1 MDEDQPLNP
10 SDFRSNRQHI
20 SRFQWRPGQMKNTL
34 EIQLQDEK
42 RKVDEVIL
50 HERKKAHLQWE
61 SLRSAAKKTILEIE
75 TESKAKLADEG
86 KRIEEVKRQA
96 TQKLSKAKEQ
106 MDEELRQLK
115 SKHAREWGEL
125 TRVEM
130 SNVLEEERQ
139 ATAKRICVEEAA
151 EEKRK
156 DVKAKL
162 KADNEELYDQ
172 LGEVVN
178 SARLDGRE
186 RMAEALK
193 KWFEDKNRKEMD
205 LILAQKKEAEAS
217 RRHRERDRRAKSERD
232 ESKRRVAEERR
243 KGYARERIVKAWA
256 KYEPYWSNVKGRQ
269 GTQSSFND
277 ISWPPLKTPNH
288 ALDIQIDGMQERVLS
303 SNDSQPVSVE
313 ERLISELRRWDE
325 DAFADMLSRV
335 AEADKTEVEL
345 GANLVR
351 AYWEELLEQSEG
363 EPSISASTRSS
374 SSSRSL
380 HTRYPY

>member
-1 MDEDQPLNP
+1 M
-10 SDFRSNRQHI
+10 
-20 SRFQWRPGQMKNTL
+20 
-34 EIQLQDEK
+34 
-42 RKVDEVIL
+42 
-50 HERKKAHLQWE
+50 
-61 SLRSAAKKTILEIE
+61 
-75 TESKAKLADEG
+75 EG
-86 KRIEEVKRQA
+86 
-96 TQKLSKAKEQ
+96 
-106 MDEELRQLK
+106 
-115 SKHAREWGEL
+115 
-125 TRVEM
+125 
-130 SNVLEEERQ
+130 
-139 ATAKRICVEEAA
+139 AA

-156 DVKAKL
+156 EVKAKL

-232 ESKRRVAEERR
+232 ESKRRAAEERR
-243 KGYARERIVKAWA
+243 KGYARERIVTAWA
-256 KYEPYWSNVKGRQ
+256 KYEPYWSKVKGRQ
-269 GTQSSFND
+269 GTPSSFND